1 MRIQELEQM
10 VELDRATIRFYE
22 KEGLIEPKR
31 SENGY
36 RDYTQENAEEL
47 KKIRLL
53 RQLGMSVFT
62 IKQLQQGSADFSEAL
77 SDQVRRLSDQI
88 EENKRAKAVCQT
100 MYDDGAAY
108 DKLDAE
114 HYLTLLREIQVDG
127 PKKDFQENVPKEIH
141 PWRRWLARTLDYWW
155 LTTLVN
161 FVIIV
166 LLRVRP
172 LPNEFVSA
180 LILIASGALLIP
192 VESMLLHK
200 LGTTPGKFVM
210 GIRLES
216 ANGGYLSFDQALNRS
231 WAVYKEGMF
240 FCVPYVTIL
249 GQWVQYLRLTGRSL
263 YRFARKE
270 DVPEPADPKW
280 DEETEVIYCSI
291 TGKRKLLL
299 AVLAV
304 ATIFVG
310 AFNGLDSIKP
320 KYRSEE
326 LTIAQFAEDYNQT
339 MALFQGENHMF
350 DRLNPD
356 GSLRPYEPFEDGLV
370 IYHGQETE
378 NPFEFRYETDD
389 GILKSVTIQKYFY
402 KKDGILDVKP
412 MTAMEVNLALT
423 MLLSRPDCTI
433 VDFYQLIGILRENE
447 GEQEVHMNPMGK
459 IRIDWI
465 VDQRNCTQVSTF
477 YVTENASEPSSV
489 YCSFTVGMP

>member
-10 VELDRATIRFYE
+10 VELDRATIRYYE
-22 KEGLIEPKR
+22 KEGLIAPNR

-36 RDYTQENAEEL
+36 RDYTLENTEEL

-62 IKQLQQGSADFSEAL
+62 IKQLQQGSADFSQAL
-77 SDQVRRLSDQI
+77 SDQVRRLSEQI

-114 HYLTLLREIQVDG
+114 HYLTLLREIQLDG
-127 PKKDFQENVPKEIH
+127 PNKDFRENIPKEIH

-155 LTTLVN
+155 VKTLVN

-166 LLRVRP
+166 LVRVRP
-172 LPNEFVSA
+172 LPNKFVGA

-192 VESMLLHK
+192 IEALLLHK
-200 LGTTPGKFVM
+200 FGTTPGKFAM
-210 GIRLES
+210 GIRLE
-216 ANGGYLSFDQALNRS
+216 AINGGNLTMDAALQRS
-231 WAVYKEGMF
+231 WKVYKEGMF
-240 FCVPYVTIL
+240 FCVPYLKVL

-280 DEETEVIYCSI
+280 DEETEVIFSPI
-291 TGKRKLLL
+291 TGKRRLLL
-299 AVLAV
+299 TALVLA
-304 ATIFVG
+304 TIIVG
-310 AFNGLDSIKP
+310 AFTGLDSIKP
-320 KYRSEE
+320 KYRTEE
-326 LTIAQFAEDYNQT
+326 LTIAQFAENYNQT
-339 MALFQGENHMF
+339 MAFFQGENHMY

-370 IYHGQETE
+370 IYYGQETDD
-378 NPFEFRYETDD
+378 PFEFTYETDD
-389 GILKSVTIQKYFY
+389 GILKSVTIQKYFH
-402 KKDGILDVKP
+402 KNDGILDVRP

-423 MLLSRPDCTI
+423 MLLSRPDSTI
-433 VDFYQLIGILRENE
+433 ADFNQLIGILRDSE
-447 GEQEVHMNPMGK
+447 GELEVHLNPMGK
-459 IRIDWI
+459 IQIDWV
-465 VDQRNCTQVSTF
+465 VDPRNCTQVSTF
-477 YVTENASEPSSV
+477 YVTKNAGEPSSV
-489 YCSFTVGMP
+489 YYSFTVGMP